1 CVCKHIVKFE
11 GGQVDDRDQEDA
23 QPPREEENADGPKV
37 VPILCSKAAVQ
48 RVPRPEMVESA
59 VTLNRS
65 RNLEGRRAQQPNS
78 LTNLAVERNHHL
90 CREKA
95 VPARPAS
102 RGAGE
107 VVPHEVAW
115 PDRRSGH
122 AEGGARD

>member
-1 CVCKHIVKFE
+1 RIVKLE

-23 QPPREEENADGPKV
+23 QPPREEKNTDVPKV
-37 VPILCSKAAVQ
+37 VAMLCSKAAAQ

-65 RNLEGRRAQQPNS
+65 RNLEGRRAQQPHP

-95 VPARPAS
+95 VLARPAS
-102 RGAGE
+102 RGVGD
-107 VVPHEVAW
+107 VVSHEV
-115 PDRRSGH
+115 
-122 AEGGARD
+122 